1 MLKEIS
7 MKKLFQEIAPLLFI
21 PFALFGCSAIGDK
34 TASISLIYGT
44 AALISLMML
53 IGYCCLIRQKNHWFV
68 LLFSSVLVVNT
79 GYYLLSISPT
89 LTYALHA
96 NRLAY
101 LGSVFLP
108 MSILMIILEVTKI
121 NYTKRLPS
129 ILFIVGIIVF
139 LIAASPGYLDIYYR
153 EVTIERIHGVTILR
167 KTYGPWHSSYL
178 FYLLIYYI
186 LMIKTAL
193 HAVKQ
198 KKLEST
204 AQSVVLIIAVTAN
217 LGVWLVE
224 QLVNIEFEILSL
236 SYIISELFL
245 LGLHMV
251 IHENEPLKNRVLA
264 EPVSPAPST
273 TSTDIPDHTFTP
285 AQTQQTSADDEQLLR
300 DRIQLFHKGRT
311 ILTPTER
318 LIYEAYT
325 LRKSTKEIMAELN
338 IKENTLK
345 FHNKNIYSKLG
356 VSSRKEL
363 MELYQHIQSNKE

>member
-1 MLKEIS
+1 
-7 MKKLFQEIAPLLFI
+7 MKKLFQEIAPLLLI

-34 TASISLIYGT
+34 TASISLIYGA
-44 AALISLMML
+44 AALLSLMLL
-53 IGYCCLIRQKNHWFV
+53 IGYFCLIRKKSLWFI

-79 GYYLLSISPT
+79 GYYLLSVSPT
-89 LTYALHA
+89 LSYALHA
-96 NRLAY
+96 NRLSY

-108 MSILMIILEVTKI
+108 MSILMIILEVTKVR
-121 NYTKRLPS
+121 YTKRLPS
-129 ILFIVGIIVF
+129 FLFVVGIAVF
-139 LIAASPGYLDIYYR
+139 LIAASPGYLDIYYG
-153 EVTIERIHGVTILR
+153 EVSMERVHGVTVLR
-167 KTYGPWHSSYL
+167 KVYGPWHSSYL

-193 HAVKQ
+193 HAVKH

-204 AQSVVLIIAVTAN
+204 TQSVVLIIAVTAN

-245 LGLHMV
+245 LGLHMI
-251 IHENEPLKNRVLA
+251 IHENEQLKNMVMV
-264 EPVSPAPST
+264 EPASPTPST
-273 TSTDIPDHTFTP
+273 VTSHVPEAVCAPDP
-285 AQTQQTSADDEQLLR
+285 DPQTNADELLKE
-300 DRIQLFHKGRT
+300 RIKVFQKGLT

-318 LIYEAYT
+318 LIYESYT
-325 LRKSTKEIMAELN
+325 LRKSTKEIMADLN

-363 MELYQHIQSNKE
+363 MELYLHTQSIEA

>member
-1 MLKEIS
+1 M
-7 MKKLFQEIAPLLFI
+7 
-21 PFALFGCSAIGDK
+21 
-34 TASISLIYGT
+34 
-44 AALISLMML
+44 
-53 IGYCCLIRQKNHWFV
+53 
-68 LLFSSVLVVNT
+68 
-79 GYYLLSISPT
+79 
-89 LTYALHA
+89 
-96 NRLAY
+96 
-101 LGSVFLP
+101 
-108 MSILMIILEVTKI
+108 TK
-121 NYTKRLPS
+121 
-129 ILFIVGIIVF
+129 
-139 LIAASPGYLDIYYR
+139 
-153 EVTIERIHGVTILR
+153 EVTIEQIHGVTILR